1 MGFVSDGSN
10 IEKLTQGQPFCAGVV
25 LVRDGKVAV
34 TLNEDGLPHAAPAGM
49 LRIGGVGGGQE
60 PGETLPECALR
71 EAKEELGTERVTL
84 KDAGKTF
91 IHDMDTEEIAAIRCS
106 DRIAPFLLQ
115 RRTSP
120 NPHRPYKPG
129 LPTGPYMD
137 RISIT
142 ACIWGRRRRSGST
155 ARTTLR
161 EFCSFRKNGGA
172 RWRRSMR
179 RSAGCWMREPN
190 CLPKIR
196 SPAALRFGFPRTSRC
211 ESRSGCLPPAGS
223 PVPRPHAEVCT
234 RHRSRYSHL
243 TFSLCRDLTLIPGVS
258 HTIRHQSYNGG
269 YREDEPKKRGR
280 TFPERREAAWLKV
293 AVGLHG
299 KRVSCCT
306 SKSSAGRCRS

>member
-91 IHDMDTEEIAAIRCS
+91 IHDMDTDEIAAIRCS

-129 LPTGPYMD
+129 LPTGPYIYYGLYLGEAEEI
-137 RISIT
+137 RINREDDVAGILFVPQER
-142 ACIWGRRRRSGST
+142 WGTLEEEHATLGRLLDEGAELLAKDPI
-155 ARTTLR
+155 ARGTPLWLPPD
-161 EFCSFRKNGGA
+161 E
-172 RWRRSMR
+172 SMR
-179 RSAGCWMREPN
+179 IAVR
-190 CLPKIR
+190 LL
-196 SPAALRFGFPRTSRC
+196 AA
-211 ESRSGCLPPAGS
+211 
-223 PVPRPHAEVCT
+223 
-234 RHRSRYSHL
+234 
-243 TFSLCRDLTLIPGVS
+243 
-258 HTIRHQSYNGG
+258 
-269 YREDEPKKRGR
+269 
-280 TFPERREAAWLKV
+280 RR
-293 AVGLHG
+293 
-299 KRVSCCT
+299 
-306 SKSSAGRCRS
+306 